1 MNVDGDGVAILGYD
15 PVAYFTDGKPVKG
28 DPQFES
34 TYDGALYHFASAE
47 HRVQFELAP
56 TKYLPQYGGFCGY
69 AASID
74 KVSLVDPEIW
84 QIVDGRLILQ
94 HTPEAYRLFNEDLA
108 ANVKRADA
116 NWPGL
121 VASDGRRAG
130 ESGFAR
136 LLRRLGLSDLI

>member
-1 MNVDGDGVAILGYD
+1 M
-15 PVAYFTDGKPVKG
+15 
-28 DPQFES
+28 
-34 TYDGALYHFASAE
+34 
-47 HRVQFELAP
+47 
-56 TKYLPQYGGFCGY
+56 KYLPQYGGFCGY

-74 KVSLVDPEIW
+74 KVSPVNPEIW

-121 VASDGRRAG
+121 VASTAVARASPASRG
-130 ESGFAR
+130 CCGAGC
-136 LLRRLGLSDLI
+136 GLD